1 MKRAL
6 RRFAALGG
14 LLLAL
19 GVANTA
25 LAQKQG
31 GILRVYHRD
40 SPASMSIH
48 EEGTVG
54 VMMPMMGVF
63 NNLVLFDQHVP
74 QNSLQS
80 IVPELATSW
89 SWSEDTKEL
98 TFKLR
103 DGVKWHDGQ
112 PFTAED
118 VKCTFDLLTNK
129 GKEKLRLNY
138 RETWWVN
145 VAGTTTNGDR
155 EATLHLRRP
164 QPALLV
170 LLASG
175 DTPIY
180 PCHVPP
186 RDMRQHPIGTGPFK
200 FVEYRPNQDIKV
212 ARNLDYW
219 KPDRPYLD
227 GIEYTIIPNRSTAI
241 LAFIAGKFDMT
252 FPYEVTIPLLKD
264 IKSQAPQAICQ
275 IGMASESIGLLA
287 NRTVAPFDNADVR
300 RAMALTLDRKSFID
314 ILGQG
319 EGEIGGALLPPPEGV
334 WGMPPEMLR
343 TLPGYSGDV
352 QKNREEAR
360 ALMQKAG
367 YGPDKR
373 LPVKISTRNLA
384 VYRDP
389 AAILID
395 QLKEIGIDGEL
406 ETIETANWVPK
417 LIRKDFK
424 VGLNVLGTA
433 VDDPDV
439 YFYQNYVCNS
449 VRNYSGYC
457 DKEFD
462 SMVDRQSME
471 ADPAERKKLAWD
483 IDHKLQEDLARP
495 VIYHLRAA
503 TCWQPEVKGLT
514 LMTNSQYNGWRF
526 EDVWLDKWREVLT
539 AAALLQSSRPA
550 GGCPAPLCTRSRAVE
565 GRQARP
571 DFYD

>member
-1 MKRAL
+1 MNSAFRA
-6 RRFAALGG
+6 F
-14 LLLAL
+14 LAL
-19 GVANTA
+19 AVAVLAGVSTA
-25 LAQKQG
+25 SAQKQG
-31 GILRVYHRD
+31 GVLRIYHRD

-54 VMMPMMGVF
+54 VIMPMMGVF

-74 QNSLQS
+74 QNSLDT
-80 IVPELATSW
+80 IRPELATSW
-89 SWSEDTKEL
+89 ASSEDGTEL

-103 DGVKWHDGQ
+103 NGVKWHDGN
-112 PFTAED
+112 PFGAED

-129 GKEKLRLNY
+129 GKERLRLNF

-145 VAGTTTNGDR
+145 VAATTTNGDR
-155 EATLHLRRP
+155 EATLHLKRP
-164 QPALLV
+164 QPALLA

-180 PCHVPP
+180 PCHVSP
-186 RDMRQHPIGTGPFK
+186 RDMRTHPIGTGPFK
-200 FVEYRPNQDIKV
+200 FVEYKPNQNIRL
-212 ARNLDYW
+212 ARNPDYW
-219 KPDRPYLD
+219 KAGRPYLD
-227 GIEYTIIPNRSTAI
+227 AVEYTIIPNRSTAI
-241 LAFIAGKFDMT
+241 LGFIAGTFDMT

-264 IKSQAPQAICQ
+264 IETQLPRAICEV
-275 IGMASESIGLLA
+275 GMASESIGMLV

-300 RAMALTLDRKSFID
+300 RAMALAIDRKSFID

-319 EGEIGGALLPPPEGV
+319 EGKIGGALMPPPDGV
-334 WGMPPEMLR
+334 WGMPEEMLQS
-343 TLPGYSGDV
+343 LPGYTGEV
-352 QKNREEAR
+352 QKNREDAR

-373 LPVKISTRNLA
+373 IPVKISTRNLA

-406 ETIETANWVPK
+406 ETVETAQWVPK
-417 LIRKDFK
+417 LIKKDYK

-439 YFYQNYVCNS
+439 YFYQNYVCS
-449 VRNYSGYC
+449 SARNYMGYC
-457 DKEFD
+457 DKGFD
-462 SMVDRQSME
+462 KMVDQQSVE
-471 ADPAERKKLAWD
+471 ADPAKRKKLVWE

-495 VIYHLRAA
+495 IIYHLRAA

-514 LMTNSQYNGWRF
+514 MMTNSQYNGWRF
-526 EDVWLDKWREVLT
+526 EDVWLDR
-539 AAALLQSSRPA
+539 
-550 GGCPAPLCTRSRAVE
+550 
-565 GRQARP
+565 
-571 DFYD
+571 

>member
-1 MKRAL
+1 MKQRL
-6 RRFAALGG
+6 QRFAVLSVALVS
-14 LLLAL
+14 L
-19 GVANTA
+19 GAAHAA

-31 GILRVYHRD
+31 GTLRVYHRD

-74 QNSLQS
+74 QNSLES

-89 SWSEDTKEL
+89 AWSEDGTEL

-103 DGVKWHDGQ
+103 EGVKWHDGK

-118 VKCTFDLLTNK
+118 VKCTFDLLTNQ
-129 GKEKLRLNY
+129 GKEKFRLNY

-145 VAGTTTNGDR
+145 VARTTTRGDQ
-155 EATLHLRRP
+155 EATLHLKRP
-164 QPALLV
+164 QPALLA

-180 PCHVPP
+180 PCHVSP

-200 FVEYRPNQDIKV
+200 FVEYKPNQNIKL
-212 ARNLDYW
+212 ARNPDYW
-219 KPDRPYLD
+219 KPGRPYLD
-227 GIEYTIIPNRSTAI
+227 GVEYTIIPNRSTAI

-264 IKSQAPQAICQ
+264 IQTQSPQTTCEV
-275 IGMASESIGLLA
+275 GMASESIGVLV
-287 NRTVAPFDNADVR
+287 NRTVAPFDNAELR

-319 EGEIGGALLPPPEGV
+319 EGEIGGALMPPPQGV
-334 WGMPPEMLR
+334 WGMPQEMVQ
-343 TLPGYSGDV
+343 TLPGYGGDV
-352 QKNREEAR
+352 QKNRDEAR
-360 ALMQKAG
+360 AIMQKLG

-395 QLKEIGIDGEL
+395 QLKEIYIDGEL

-417 LIRKDFK
+417 LMRKDFK

-449 VRNYSGYC
+449 ARNYMGYC
-457 DKEFD
+457 DQNFD
-462 SMVDRQSME
+462 KMVDQQSME
-471 ADPAERKKLAWD
+471 ADPAKRKKLVWD
-483 IDHKLQEDLARP
+483 IDHKLQEDMARP

-514 LMTNSQYNGWRF
+514 MMSNSQYNGWRF
-526 EDVWLDKWREVLT
+526 EDVWLDR
-539 AAALLQSSRPA
+539 
-550 GGCPAPLCTRSRAVE
+550 
-565 GRQARP
+565 
-571 DFYD
+571 

>member
-1 MKRAL
+1 MIRAFL
-6 RRFAALGG
+6 IFMTVSGS
-14 LLLAL
+14 LLAL
-19 GVANTA
+19 AVANTA

-31 GILRVYHRD
+31 GVLRVYHRD

-80 IVPELATSW
+80 IVPELATGW
-89 SWSEDTKEL
+89 AWSEDGKEL

-112 PFTAED
+112 SFTAED

-129 GKEKLRLNY
+129 AKEKLRLNF

-145 VAGTTTNGDR
+145 VASITTNGDR
-155 EATLHLRRP
+155 EATLHLKRP
-164 QPALLV
+164 QPALLA

-175 DTPIY
+175 DSPIY
-180 PCHVPP
+180 PCHVSP

-200 FVEYRPNQDIKV
+200 FVEYKPNQDIKLS
-212 ARNLDYW
+212 RNPDYW
-219 KPDRPYLD
+219 KPGRPYLD
-227 GIEYTIIPNRSTAI
+227 GVEYTIIPNRSTAI
-241 LAFIAGKFDMT
+241 LGFIAGKFDMT
-252 FPYEVTIPLLKD
+252 FPYEVTIPLLND
-264 IKSQAPQAICQ
+264 IKKQAPQAICE
-275 IGMASESIGLLA
+275 IGMASESIGMLV

-319 EGEIGGALLPPPEGV
+319 EGKIGGTLMPPPDGV
-334 WGMPPEMLR
+334 WGMPEKMLQ

-395 QLKEIGIDGEL
+395 QLKEIGIDSEL
-406 ETIETANWVPK
+406 DAIETAQWVPK
-417 LIRKDFK
+417 LMRKDYT

-439 YFYQNYVCNS
+439 AFYQNFVCS
-449 VRNYSGYC
+449 SKRNYMGYC
-457 DKEFD
+457 DKDFD
-462 SMVDRQSME
+462 RMVDQQSME
-471 ADPAERKKLAWD
+471 ADPVKRKKLAWE
-483 IDHKLQEDLARP
+483 IDYKMQEDLARP

-514 LMTNSQYNGWRF
+514 MMTNSQYNGWRF
-526 EDVWLDKWREVLT
+526 EDLWLDR
-539 AAALLQSSRPA
+539 
-550 GGCPAPLCTRSRAVE
+550 
-565 GRQARP
+565 
-571 DFYD
+571 

>member
-1 MKRAL
+1 MKRAF
-6 RRFAALGG
+6 RISATLGG
-14 LLLAL
+14 LALAL
-19 GVANTA
+19 AVNSAS
-25 LAQKQG
+25 AQKQG

-80 IVPELATSW
+80 IVPELAISW
-89 SWSEDTKEL
+89 SWSEDGKEL

-103 DGVKWHDGQ
+103 DGVKWHDGK
-112 PFTAED
+112 PFTAAD
-118 VKCTFDLLTNK
+118 VKCTFDLLTNQ
-129 GKEKLRLNY
+129 GKEKFRLNY

-145 VAGTTTNGDR
+145 VASTTTNGDR
-155 EATLHLRRP
+155 EATLHLKRP
-164 QPALLV
+164 QPALLALV
-170 LLASG
+170 ASG

-180 PCHVPP
+180 PCHVSP

-200 FVEYRPNQDIKV
+200 FVEYKQNQDIKLT
-212 ARNLDYW
+212 RNPDYW
-219 KPDRPYLD
+219 KPGRPYLD
-227 GIEYTIIPNRSTAI
+227 GVEYTIIPNRSTAI
-241 LAFIAGKFDMT
+241 LGFIAGKFDMT

-264 IKSQAPQAICQ
+264 IKTQLPNAICEV
-275 IGMASESIGLLA
+275 GMASETIGVLV
-287 NRTVAPFDNADVR
+287 NRAVVPFDNADVR

-319 EGEIGGALLPPPEGV
+319 EGKIGGALMPPPDGV
-334 WGMPPEMLR
+334 WGMPEEMLQN
-343 TLPGYSGDV
+343 LPGYSGDV

-360 ALMQKAG
+360 TLMQKAG

-373 LPVKISTRNLA
+373 LPVTISTRNLA

-395 QLKEIGIDGEL
+395 QFKEIGIDGEL
-406 ETIETANWVPK
+406 ETVETAQWVPK
-417 LIRKDFK
+417 LIKKDYK

-439 YFYQNYVCNS
+439 YFTQNFVCNS
-449 VRNYSGYC
+449 ARNYMGYC
-457 DKEFD
+457 DKDFD
-462 SMVDRQSME
+462 RMVDQQSME
-471 ADPAERKKLAWD
+471 PDPAKRKRLVWE
-483 IDHKLQEDLARP
+483 IDRKLQEDLARP

-514 LMTNSQYNGWRF
+514 MMTNSQYNGWRF
-526 EDVWLDKWREVLT
+526 EDIWLDR
-539 AAALLQSSRPA
+539 
-550 GGCPAPLCTRSRAVE
+550 
-565 GRQARP
+565 
-571 DFYD
+571 

>member
-1 MKRAL
+1 M
-6 RRFAALGG
+6 RRTFRILTNMAGLVLVLAAGD
-14 LLLAL
+14 
-19 GVANTA
+19 TA

-54 VMMPMMGVF
+54 VIMPMMGVF

-89 SWSEDTKEL
+89 SWSEDGKEL

-112 PFTAED
+112 PFKAED
-118 VKCTFDLLTNK
+118 IKCTFDLLTNK
-129 GKEKLRLNY
+129 AKEKLRLNF

-145 VAGTTTNGDR
+145 VTETTTNGDH
-155 EATLHLRRP
+155 EATLHLKRP
-164 QPALLV
+164 QPALLA

-180 PCHVPP
+180 PCHVSP
-186 RDMRQHPIGTGPFK
+186 RDMRTHPIGTGPFK
-200 FVEYRPNQDIKV
+200 FVEYKPGQDIKL
-212 ARNLDYW
+212 ARYADYW
-219 KPDRPYLD
+219 KPGRPYLD
-227 GIEYTIIPNRSTAI
+227 GVEYTIIPNRSTAI
-241 LAFIAGKFDMT
+241 LGFIAGKFDMT
-252 FPYEVTIPLLKD
+252 FPFEVTIPLLKD
-264 IKSQAPQAICQ
+264 ITTQLPKAICE
-275 IGMASESIGLLA
+275 IGMASESIGVLV

-300 RAMALTLDRKSFID
+300 RAMALTIDRKSFID

-319 EGEIGGALLPPPEGV
+319 EGKIGGALMPPPDGV
-334 WGMPPEMLR
+334 WGMPDEMLQN
-343 TLPGYSGDV
+343 LPGYSGDV
-352 QKNREEAR
+352 QKNRDEAR

-373 LPVKISTRNLA
+373 IPVKISTRNLA

-389 AAILID
+389 TAILID
-395 QLKEIGIDGEL
+395 QLKEIGIDAEL
-406 ETIETANWVPK
+406 DAIETAQWVPK
-417 LIRKDFK
+417 LIKKDYK

-439 YFYQNYVCNS
+439 YFYQNYVCGS
-449 VRNYSGYC
+449 ARNYMGYC

-462 SMVDRQSME
+462 RMVDQQSME
-471 ADPAERKKLAWD
+471 ADPAKRKKLVWE
-483 IDHKLQEDLARP
+483 IDHKLQEDFARP

-514 LMTNSQYNGWRF
+514 MMTNSQYNGWRF
-526 EDVWLDKWREVLT
+526 EDVWLDR
-539 AAALLQSSRPA
+539 
-550 GGCPAPLCTRSRAVE
+550 
-565 GRQARP
+565 
-571 DFYD
+571 

>member
-1 MKRAL
+1 MKGAFRA
-6 RRFAALGG
+6 FAAAGV
-14 LLLAL
+14 LLAGL
-19 GVANTA
+19 SGGGAA
-25 LAQKQG
+25 LAQKEG

-54 VMMPMMGVF
+54 VIMPMMGVF
-63 NNLVLFDQHVP
+63 NNLVIFDQHVP
-74 QNSLQS
+74 QNSMQS

-89 SWSEDTKEL
+89 AWSEDGTEL
-98 TFKLR
+98 SFKLR
-103 DGVKWHDGQ
+103 DGVKWHDGK

-118 VKCTFDLLTNK
+118 VKCTLDLLTNQS
-129 GKEKLRLNY
+129 KEKLRLNF

-145 VAGTTTNGDR
+145 VAKTTTNGDHA
-155 EATLHLRRP
+155 ATIHLKRP
-164 QPALLV
+164 QTALLA

-180 PCHVPP
+180 PCHVSP
-186 RDMRQHPIGTGPFK
+186 RGMRQHPIGTGPFK
-200 FVEYRPNQDIKV
+200 FAEYKPNQYIKI
-212 ARNLDYW
+212 ARNPDYW
-219 KPDRPYLD
+219 KPGRPYLD
-227 GIEYTIIPNRSTAI
+227 GVEYTIIPNRSTAI

-264 IKSQAPQAICQ
+264 IQTQAPQATCEV
-275 IGMASESIGLLA
+275 GMASESIGMLV
-287 NRTVAPFDNADVR
+287 NRTVAPFDNAELR

-334 WGMPPEMLR
+334 WGMPAERLQ
-343 TLPGYSGDV
+343 TLPGYSGDT
-352 QKNREEAR
+352 QKNRAEAQ
-360 ALMQKAG
+360 AIMQRLG

-389 AAILID
+389 AALLID
-395 QLKEIGIDGEL
+395 QLKEIYIDGEL
-406 ETIETANWVPK
+406 ETVETANWVPK
-417 LIRKDFK
+417 LIRKEYK

-439 YFYQNYVCNS
+439 YFSQNYVCS
-449 VRNYSGYC
+449 SARNYMGYC

-462 SMVDRQSME
+462 KIVEQQSME
-471 ADPAERKKLAWD
+471 ADPGKRKKLAWD
-483 IDHKLQEDLARP
+483 ADYKLQQDLARP
-495 VIYHLRAA
+495 IIYHLRAA

-514 LMTNSQYNGWRF
+514 MMTNSQYNGWRF
-526 EDVWLDKWREVLT
+526 EDVWLDK
-539 AAALLQSSRPA
+539 
-550 GGCPAPLCTRSRAVE
+550 
-565 GRQARP
+565 
-571 DFYD
+571 

>member
-1 MKRAL
+1 MKGKFRA
-6 RRFAALGG
+6 FAASGV
-14 LLLAL
+14 LLAGL
-19 GVANTA
+19 AGADTA

-54 VMMPMMGVF
+54 VIMPMMGVF
-63 NNLVLFDQHVP
+63 NNLVIFDQRVA
-74 QNSLQS
+74 QNSMQS

-89 SWSEDTKEL
+89 VWSEDGTKL

-103 DGVKWHDGQ
+103 DGVKWHDGK

-118 VKCTFDLLTNK
+118 VKCTLDLLTNQS
-129 GKEKLRLNY
+129 KEKLRLNF

-145 VAGTTTNGDR
+145 VAKTTTNGDY
-155 EATLHLRRP
+155 EATIHLKRP
-164 QPALLV
+164 QPALLA

-200 FVEYRPNQDIKV
+200 FVDYKPNQYIKV
-212 ARNLDYW
+212 ARNSDYW
-219 KPDRPYLD
+219 KPGRPYLD
-227 GIEYTIIPNRSTAI
+227 GVEYTIIPNRSTAI

-264 IKSQAPQAICQ
+264 IKTQAPQAVCEV
-275 IGMASESIGLLA
+275 GMASESIGMLV
-287 NRTVAPFDNADVR
+287 NRTVAPFDNTELR

-334 WGMPPEMLR
+334 WGMPTERLQ
-343 TLPGYSGDV
+343 TLPGYSGDT
-352 QKNREEAR
+352 QKNRAEAQ
-360 ALMQKAG
+360 AIMQKLG
-367 YGPDKR
+367 YGPEKR
-373 LPVKISTRNLA
+373 LPVKISARNLA

-395 QLKEIGIDGEL
+395 QLKEIYIDGEL
-406 ETIETANWVPK
+406 ETVETANWVPK
-417 LIRKDFK
+417 LMRKDYK

-439 YFYQNYVCNS
+439 YFNQNYVCS
-449 VRNYSGYC
+449 SARNYMGYC

-462 SMVDRQSME
+462 KLVEQQSME
-471 ADPAERKKLAWD
+471 ADPGKRKKLAWD
-483 IDHKLQEDLARP
+483 ADYKLQHDLARP
-495 VIYHLRAA
+495 IIYHLRAA

-514 LMTNSQYNGWRF
+514 MMTNSQYNGWRF
-526 EDVWLDKWREVLT
+526 EDVWLDK
-539 AAALLQSSRPA
+539 
-550 GGCPAPLCTRSRAVE
+550 
-565 GRQARP
+565 
-571 DFYD
+571 